1 MLQKR
6 SLSLNQERNRYDI
19 GQRIRSFRLS
29 RDLTQAELAESLDV
43 STNYI
48 SEIENGKKGMSQD
61 TLCRLCLTYHLSA
74 DFLLFG
80 KCEKDVSKQSL
91 FESLSSIPADT
102 IPVVI
107 EYLEASLK
115 IKKLEKNS
123 I

>member
-1 MLQKR
+1 M
-6 SLSLNQERNRYDI
+6 NQERNRYDI

-29 RDLTQAELAESLDV
+29 KDLTQA
-43 STNYI
+43 
-48 SEIENGKKGMSQD
+48 EIENGKKGMSQD

>member
-1 MLQKR
+1 M
-6 SLSLNQERNRYDI
+6 NQERNRYDI

-115 IKKLEKNS
+115 IKKLASELLFRCCR
-123 I
+123 IWI

>member
-1 MLQKR
+1 M
-6 SLSLNQERNRYDI
+6 NQDHNRYDI

-29 RDLTQAELAESLDV
+29 KNLTQAELAESLDV

-80 KCEKDVSKQSL
+80 KCEEEVSRQSL

-115 IKKLEKNS
+115 IRKLEKNS

>member
-1 MLQKR
+1 M
-6 SLSLNQERNRYDI
+6 NQERNRYDI
-19 GQRIRSFRLS
+19 GQRIRSFGLS